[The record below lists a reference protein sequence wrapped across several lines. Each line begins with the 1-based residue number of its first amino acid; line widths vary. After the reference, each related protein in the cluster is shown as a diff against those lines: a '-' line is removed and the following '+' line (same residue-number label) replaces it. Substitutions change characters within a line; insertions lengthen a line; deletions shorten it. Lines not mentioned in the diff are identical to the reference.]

1 MRRLEKPE
9 SLTMQEPDGKS
20 GLCVFVHTTAQRNRI
35 GNVRT
40 WSTESWSLN
49 QEAGFRFGLRY
60 FQIQKSGF
68 RSRKS
73 DSEIWIQN
81 QKSDSEMQIRIR
93 FSRARRAIAAWSCRI
108 SYPDSC
114 VPVCDDFHTGKN
126 LIQISE
132 VQIADT
138 ASQGLRDSA
147 PN

>member
-9 SLTMQEPDGKS
+9 SLTMQEPDEKS

-35 GNVRT
+35 GNFRT

-81 QKSDSEMQIRIR
+81 QKIRFRNPDSDSDSGGRVAQLPRGPAEFRIPIPVYP
-93 FSRARRAIAAWSCRI
+93 FVMIFTRARI
-108 SYPDSC
+108 
-114 VPVCDDFHTGKN
+114 
-126 LIQISE
+126 
-132 VQIADT
+132 
-138 ASQGLRDSA
+138 
-147 PN
+147 